1 MPENITPSQPPLS
14 VKLAFII
21 DNQVADIL
29 HTDER
34 LGAIFLSEPL
44 IIDIS
49 DKIDENGIVQ
59 VQVNAS
65 YNPET
70 QQFTNPS

>member
-70 QQFTNPS
+70 QQFANPS

>member
-14 VKLAFII
+14 VKLAFVI